1 MFIAFCGSVA
11 AALAYISV
19 RKVGPS
25 VSIFVLINY
34 IFIFTMAINIFQGML
49 LILISNLSHVGYYKL
64 KTFPWPKKTVSSTAW
79 WLIISTVFLGG
90 GAQICIN
97 RGLQLEMAGPA
108 TSMRFLDIVLSYV
121 WQVCIIRDPTD
132 AYSIIGA
139 ILVSICLML
148 IGIKKFLTVRK
159 ARLEYEKL
167 LLEDN

>member
-34 IFIFTMAINIFQGML
+34 IFIFTMAINVFQGMF
-49 LILISNLSHVGYYKL
+49 LILLYYLSHVGYYKL
-64 KTFPWPKKTVSSTAW
+64 KTFPWPKKTVSGTAW

-108 TSMRFLDIVLSYV
+108 TSMRFLDIVLSYI
-121 WQVCIIRDPTD
+121 WQVGILSDPTD
-132 AYSIIGA
+132 VYSIIGA